1 MAEQDITVRPFQP
14 PDVPQLHGLMRA
26 LAEFEGYEFVATQ
39 AGIMERGLSENP
51 QFEALVAHF
60 SGSDKLI
67 GMAVI
72 YQIPYTYHLKPN
84 LVLKEL
90 FVTEQARGA
99 GVGEALFNAVKVR
112 ASVLG
117 CGQLL
122 WSVVPWND
130 KAKSFYSKLGGR
142 MEDRWE
148 GWICEDFS
156 AQPSSGSANHQE
168 AF

>member
-1 MAEQDITVRPFQP
+1 MGELEIVVRSFQS
-14 PDVPQLHGLMRA
+14 PDVQQLHGLMRA
-26 LAEFEGYEFVATQ
+26 LAEFEGYEFAVTQ
-39 AGIMERGLSENP
+39 TDIIERGLSKSP
-51 QFEALVAHF
+51 QFEAFVAHL

-67 GMAVI
+67 GMAVL
-72 YQIPYTYHLKPN
+72 YQMPYTYHLKPN

-90 FVTEQARGA
+90 FVTKQARGS
-99 GVGEALFNAVKVR
+99 GVGEALFKGVKAR

-122 WSVVPWND
+122 WTVVPWND

-148 GWICEDFS
+148 SWICEDIS
-156 AQPSSGSANHQE
+156 A
-168 AF
+168 